1 MAAERP
7 QRRRREVLARLH
19 GLVQPAG
26 RMDWRR
32 GPRRRRLPPR
42 SLQVAVALVVLI
54 FSPILRQMHARVG
67 KTRLPDGGR
76 PHPRL
81 EPAVVEK
88 VVVER

>member
-1 MAAERP
+1 
-7 QRRRREVLARLH
+7 
-19 GLVQPAG
+19 
-26 RMDWRR
+26 MDWRR

-42 SLQVAVALVVLI
+42 LLTGRRGAGRTDLLPDSATV
-54 FSPILRQMHARVG
+54 HARVG

-88 VVVER
+88 VVVAR

>member
-1 MAAERP
+1 M
-7 QRRRREVLARLH
+7 LARLH
-19 GLVQPAG
+19 GLVQPSG
-26 RMDWRR
+26 RMGRRR

-42 SLQVAVALVVLI
+42 LLTGRRRLGRTDLLPD
-54 FSPILRQMHARVG
+54 FKKMHARAG

-81 EPAVVEK
+81 ESAVVEK